1 MRVVCFDNNVMIWGI
16 KEQATAGQEFMI
28 DRTKRFLAHLDKQG
42 DKAMLPA
49 PVVGEFLL
57 NIDGEFHSI
66 TVNLLQRGF
75 IIQPFDLQAAALFA
89 QIWQKHA
96 QPDVLKELQQ
106 TGNVRNKLRTDC
118 MIVATA
124 AAKGA
129 ACIYSH
135 DAGVRKFSSGF
146 IDCFDIPGI
155 PTQMMLPDA

>member
-16 KEQATAGQEFMI
+16 KEQATPGQEYMI

-49 PVVGEFLL
+49 PIVGEFLL
-57 NIDGEFHSI
+57 NVDDDFHSMTI
-66 TVNLLQRGF
+66 NLLQRSF

-89 QIWQKHA
+89 RIWRKHA
-96 QPDVLKELQQ
+96 RRETLQELQSA
-106 TGNVRNKLRTDC
+106 GNVRGKLRVDC
-118 MIVATA
+118 MIVAIA

-135 DAGVRKFSSGF
+135 DDGVRKFSSGF
-146 IDCFDIPGI
+146 IDCFDIPDI
-155 PTQMMLPDA
+155 PTQNPLL